1 MHRPMMSFAL
11 TVLLAATAGAQS
23 QMSGSVKDSTGRPIP
38 GAQVSIP
45 ALEKGSTTN
54 DSGQYVLRD
63 LPAGSH
69 SMDVKRPGYKLFT
82 ATVEVGD
89 KETVRRDFVLV
100 ATVAELTGMTAA
112 AEAPAPVRASRTV
125 ISAQQITEGHYDNV
139 FAAVEAL
146 KPAWLKAKGATSLSG
161 GGTDKVWVYLDNVRV
176 GDVEALRDI
185 QPRDIL
191 AVRYFDPGAAQA
203 KYGSGHPAGAIMV
216 ETTGY
221 NKNKSP

>member
-1 MHRPMMSFAL
+1 MHRPLMSFAL
-11 TVLLAATAGAQS
+11 TVLLAASASAQS

-38 GAQVSIP
+38 GAQVTIP
-45 ALEKGSTTN
+45 ALEKGATTD
-54 DSGQYVLRD
+54 DSGRYVLRE

-69 SMDVKRPGYKLFT
+69 SMDVKRTGYKLFT

-89 KETVRRDFVLV
+89 KETVRRDFVLI
-100 ATVAELTGMTAA
+100 ANVAELEGMTAA
-112 AEAPAPVRASRTV
+112 AEKPAPVRASRTV
-125 ISAQQITEGHYDNV
+125 ISTQQITDGHYDNV

-146 KPAWLKAKGATSLSG
+146 KPAWLKAKGTTSLNG
-161 GGTDKVWVYLDNVRV
+161 GGADKVWVYLDNVRV

-185 QPRDIL
+185 PPREVL
-191 AVRYFDPGAAQA
+191 AIRYFDAAAAQA
-203 KYGSGHPAGAIMV
+203 RYGSGHPAGAIMV